1 MSDYVTRLFREALGR
16 LEGEYRG
23 EGLDAMALAA
33 RSLAADGSRSYAA
46 AHSVL
51 DESAR
56 LGEMFDPFT
65 YPALAMSAT
74 DDAIRRSVA
83 VGGTDAA
90 DIERQLV
97 KGGPRSAESRGP
109 SATRTPSSAIPAP
122 RPPATGRGRCRR
134 RAWRNWPANRPR
146 VTPLNPTWA
155 RAPSP
160 TDTADPH
167 RCARGWTG
175 FPFGKHRGAAQAAR
189 VTSSASIYPPSVR
202 WS

>member
-1 MSDYVTRLFREALGR
+1 
-16 LEGEYRG
+16 
-23 EGLDAMALAA
+23 MALAA

-83 VGGTDAA
+83 VGGADAA

-97 KGGPRSAESRGP
+97 KGGSAERGVKRALGDP
-109 SATRTPSSAIPAP
+109 HALERHPGTAPA
-122 RPPATGRGRCRR
+122 GH
-134 RAWRNWPANRPR
+134 RPR
-146 VTPLNPTWA
+146 KMSPAGLAKLA
-155 RAPSP
+155 RKS
-160 TDTADPH
+160 
-167 RCARGWTG
+167 
-175 FPFGKHRGAAQAAR
+175 AAR
-189 VTSSASIYPPSVR
+189 NAPEPDMGTGTVADR
-202 WS
+202 HR

>member
-1 MSDYVTRLFREALGR
+1 MSDYVTGLFREALGR

-33 RSLAADGSRSYAA
+33 RSMAADESRSYAA

-83 VGGTDAA
+83 VGGADAA

-97 KGGPRSAESRGP
+97 KGGSAERGVKRALGDP
-109 SATRTPSSAIPAP
+109 HALERHPGTAPA
-122 RPPATGRGRCRR
+122 GH
-134 RAWRNWPANRPR
+134 RPR
-146 VTPLNPTWA
+146 KMSPAGLAKLA
-155 RAPSP
+155 RKS
-160 TDTADPH
+160 
-167 RCARGWTG
+167 
-175 FPFGKHRGAAQAAR
+175 AAR
-189 VTSSASIYPPSVR
+189 NAPEPDMGTGTVADR
-202 WS
+202 HR

>member
-1 MSDYVTRLFREALGR
+1 MSDYVTGLFREALGR

-97 KGGPRSAESRGP
+97 KGGVRGARSQEGPRRPARPRAPSRHR
-109 SATRTPSSAIPAP
+109 AR
-122 RPPATGRGRCRR
+122 RPPAEEDVAGGPGETGPQIGRE
-134 RAWRNWPANRPR
+134 
-146 VTPLNPTWA
+146 
-155 RAPSP
+155 
-160 TDTADPH
+160 
-167 RCARGWTG
+167 
-175 FPFGKHRGAAQAAR
+175 
-189 VTSSASIYPPSVR
+189 
-202 WS
+202 

>member
-1 MSDYVTRLFREALGR
+1 MSDYVTGLFREALGR

-33 RSLAADGSRSYAA
+33 RSLAADESRSYAA

-56 LGEMFDPFT
+56 FGEMLDPFT

-74 DDAIRRSVA
+74 MTRS
-83 VGGTDAA
+83 AA
-90 DIERQLV
+90 ASPSAAPMRPISNDSSSRE
-97 KGGPRSAESRGP
+97 GPRSAESRGP

-175 FPFGKHRGAAQAAR
+175 FPFGKHRGA
-189 VTSSASIYPPSVR
+189 V
-202 WS
+202 

>member
-1 MSDYVTRLFREALGR
+1 MSDCVTGLFREALGR

-33 RSLAADGSRSYAA
+33 RSLAADESRSYAA

-56 LGEMFDPFT
+56 LGEMFDPLT

-97 KGGPRSAESRGP
+97 KGGSAERGVKRALGDP
-109 SATRTPSSAIPAP
+109 HALERHPGTAPAGP
-122 RPPATGRGRCRR
+122 GRCRR

>member
-16 LEGEYRG
+16 LEGEYRS

-33 RSLAADGSRSYAA
+33 RSLAADESRSFAA

-97 KGGPRSAESRGP
+97 KGGSAERGVKRALGDP
-109 SATRTPSSAIPAP
+109 LASSAIPAP
-122 RPPATGRGRCRR
+122 RPPATGPGRCRR
-134 RAWRNWPANRPR
+134 RAWRNWPANRRRGTHP
-146 VTPLNPTWA
+146 NPTWA
-155 RAPSP
+155 WAPSP

-167 RCARGWTG
+167 RCARGGTG
-175 FPFGKHRGAAQAAR
+175 FPFGKHRGAAHAAR
-189 VTSSASIYPPSVR
+189 ITSTLSTYPPSVL